1 MRNKLVGS
9 QPSSSISGR
18 EDGDQE
24 RRHRDEEI
32 RFMWTKAQIRC
43 TADLQVQF

>member
-1 MRNKLVGS
+1 MGF

-18 EDGDQE
+18 EDGDHE
-24 RRHRDEEI
+24 RWYRDEEI